1 LAVKCKFEWI
11 DEYEHNYVYFSRIQ
25 TDWRLRWPTSD
36 EVPVKSNVAEP
47 ITPPASKL
55 RPSSTSTNTFC
66 VPEDDSDVEEVSFS
80 KVRFPTAFLPR
91 NFTHPPEPIC
101 VIEDDEG
108 SVQGTVHKGRQMNE
122 DPKSS
127 GDPES
132 YYDECYHEDVVL
144 EDQSDDSANSSDEE
158 ESELEESDPSS
169 LVDSKDG
176 ANANSSHREEAGDY
190 AYDRFSEEDS
200 ECDWEASDSNALS
213 GNESSVGNDSY
224 DDEKPYIKGNAFVDP
239 SMLLREE
246 LRELREDA
254 FINSVSPSLPVKPE
268 ATDPKSSIPVA
279 SASFH
284 EGYSSFPGSYQPPHT
299 FLPPPI
305 PAYDVNPWRM
315 PQNFAASSHT
325 PYPRFEYEDG
335 PFSCKNGSVYPRNR
349 IDSNPSTPLREP
361 SPVKEFSPDV
371 ASVPLKRKASEM
383 EAQDAQKPGM
393 VVPVSQ
399 TDLNGLPKAEVVD
412 AISSAL
418 SEGEPS
424 SKRVKSSHSPS
435 RAMAGYTA
443 TAVISALLGG
453 LGTIALLAALPA
465 EYFQ

>member
-1 LAVKCKFEWI
+1 
-11 DEYEHNYVYFSRIQ
+11 
-25 TDWRLRWPTSD
+25 
-36 EVPVKSNVAEP
+36 
-47 ITPPASKL
+47 
-55 RPSSTSTNTFC
+55 
-66 VPEDDSDVEEVSFS
+66 
-80 KVRFPTAFLPR
+80 
-91 NFTHPPEPIC
+91 
-101 VIEDDEG
+101 
-108 SVQGTVHKGRQMNE
+108 
-122 DPKSS
+122 
-127 GDPES
+127 
-132 YYDECYHEDVVL
+132 
-144 EDQSDDSANSSDEE
+144 
-158 ESELEESDPSS
+158 
-169 LVDSKDG
+169 
-176 ANANSSHREEAGDY
+176 
-190 AYDRFSEEDS
+190 
-200 ECDWEASDSNALS
+200 
-213 GNESSVGNDSY
+213 
-224 DDEKPYIKGNAFVDP
+224 
-239 SMLLREE
+239 
-246 LRELREDA
+246 
-254 FINSVSPSLPVKPE
+254 
-268 ATDPKSSIPVA
+268 VA

-325 PYPRFEYEDG
+325 SYPRFEYEDG
-335 PFSCKNGSVYPRNR
+335 PFSCNNGSVYPRNR
-349 IDSNPSTPLREP
+349 VDSNPSTPLREP

-371 ASVPLKRKASEM
+371 ASVPVKRKASEM
-383 EAQDAQKPGM
+383 DAQDAQKPEM

-399 TDLNGLPKAEVVD
+399 PDLNGLPKAEVVD